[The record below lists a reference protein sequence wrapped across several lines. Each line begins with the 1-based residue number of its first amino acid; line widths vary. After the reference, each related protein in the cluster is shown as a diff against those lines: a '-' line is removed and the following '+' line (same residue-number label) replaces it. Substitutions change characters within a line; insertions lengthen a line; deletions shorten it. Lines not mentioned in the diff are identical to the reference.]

1 MIDFVNDQFV
11 PVWINVRTTAVPDFP
26 FIGDVLL
33 NAKLDEGHFVK
44 DVFSQ
49 GFFVRSVIVTPD
61 GKTLLNRE
69 TSTTFMGGMA
79 HLATEGTFS
88 YAAVDPG
95 DYLSML
101 KHSLD
106 RFRGN

>member
-1 MIDFVNDQFV
+1 MNAEFV

-26 FIGDVLL
+26 FVGDVLL
-33 NAKLDEGHFVK
+33 NAKLDASHHVQ

-61 GKTLLNRE
+61 GKTLLNRQS
-69 TSTTFMGGMA
+69 STTFMGGWA
-79 HLATEGTFS
+79 QLATEGTFS

-95 DYLSML
+95 DYISML
-101 KHSLD
+101 KHALD
-106 RFRGN
+106 RFHGL